1 MKTKVVLI
9 LLFAIFCK
17 NGFAQKLTI
26 ELFNKTGLDLDS
38 VTLNKVY
45 CGKIE
50 KDSSL
55 KVLKC
60 KGFYSSSGWPLL
72 KISGII
78 HDKIPVRSLT
88 ECGTKAKFITTGK
101 HQFDIY
107 LSKPELGNVLT
118 LKKHEWVLNNAK
130 FDLVLQILIG
140 KIRTSQI
147 SKISIL
153 PYSAIFTF
161 AACITKTSSKP
172 LETRRWFSLTALPKT
187 LRRPF

>member
-1 MKTKVVLI
+1 MKTKVVLF
-9 LLFAIFCK
+9 LLFAIFLQQ

-26 ELFNKTGLDLDS
+26 ELFNKTGFDLDS
-38 VTLNKVY
+38 VSLNKVY

-88 ECGTKAKFITTGK
+88 KCGTKAKFIATGK

-107 LSKPELGNVLT
+107 ISKPELGNVLT
-118 LKKHEWVLNNAK
+118 LKKHE
-130 FDLVLQILIG
+130 
-140 KIRTSQI
+140 
-147 SKISIL
+147 
-153 PYSAIFTF
+153 
-161 AACITKTSSKP
+161 
-172 LETRRWFSLTALPKT
+172 
-187 LRRPF
+187 

>member
-9 LLFAIFCK
+9 LLCVIFYQYG
-17 NGFAQKLTI
+17 NAQKLTI

-50 KDSSL
+50 KDSSV

-72 KISGII
+72 KISAII
-78 HDKIPVRSLT
+78 QNNIPVRSLS
-88 ECGTKAKFITTGK
+88 ECGSKAKYITTGK

-118 LKKHEWVLNNAK
+118 LKKHE
-130 FDLVLQILIG
+130 
-140 KIRTSQI
+140 
-147 SKISIL
+147 
-153 PYSAIFTF
+153 
-161 AACITKTSSKP
+161 
-172 LETRRWFSLTALPKT
+172 
-187 LRRPF
+187 

>member
-38 VTLNKVY
+38 VILNKVY

-60 KGFYSSSGWPLL
+60 NGFYSSSGWPLL

-88 ECGTKAKFITTGK
+88 KCGTKAKFITTGK

-118 LKKHEWVLNNAK
+118 LKKHE
-130 FDLVLQILIG
+130 
-140 KIRTSQI
+140 
-147 SKISIL
+147 
-153 PYSAIFTF
+153 
-161 AACITKTSSKP
+161 
-172 LETRRWFSLTALPKT
+172 
-187 LRRPF
+187 

>member
-17 NGFAQKLTI
+17 NGFAQNLNI

-38 VTLNKVY
+38 VILNKVY

-55 KVLKC
+55 KVLNC
-60 KGFYSSSGWPLL
+60 NGFYSSSGWPLL

-78 HDKIPVRSLT
+78 YDKIPVRSLT
-88 ECGTKAKFITTGK
+88 KCGTKAMFITTGK

-118 LKKHEWVLNNAK
+118 LKKHE
-130 FDLVLQILIG
+130 
-140 KIRTSQI
+140 
-147 SKISIL
+147 
-153 PYSAIFTF
+153 
-161 AACITKTSSKP
+161 
-172 LETRRWFSLTALPKT
+172 
-187 LRRPF
+187 

>member
-1 MKTKVVLI
+1 MKTKVVLF
-9 LLFAIFCK
+9 LLCVIFYQYG
-17 NGFAQKLTI
+17 NAQKLTI

-72 KISGII
+72 KISAII
-78 HDKIPVRSLT
+78 QNNIPVRSLS
-88 ECGTKAKFITTGK
+88 ECGSKAKYITTGK

-118 LKKHEWVLNNAK
+118 LKKHE
-130 FDLVLQILIG
+130 
-140 KIRTSQI
+140 
-147 SKISIL
+147 
-153 PYSAIFTF
+153 
-161 AACITKTSSKP
+161 
-172 LETRRWFSLTALPKT
+172 
-187 LRRPF
+187 